1 MFKWSVIA
9 IISDSGITYS
19 IVKGKHPE
27 ADFVGSKRQCLR
39 YIHNLSEE

>member
-1 MFKWSVIA
+1 MFKWSVVCVV
-9 IISDSGITYS
+9 SDSGTTYS
-19 IVKGKHPE
+19 LVKGEHPE